1 MKNLVL
7 FTTAFSVSL
16 DSFFCGLSMS
26 TKSNKNMSFL
36 FGISSSVLI
45 LCLIGSTLGTKM
57 RDFFENLGE
66 ILGGAILIVIS
77 FIGFLEKENTST
89 FLIKKSNSVF
99 IESLIIG
106 FAIGLDGGGGCLSLS
121 LIGYTSLYVP
131 FLITAVHVL
140 LINLAIAISNSKVS
154 VILKKFKHT
163 PQIILLLLG
172 CYKILF
178 AF

>member
-66 ILGGAILIVIS
+66 ILGGAILIIIS
-77 FIGFLEKENTST
+77 FF
-89 FLIKKSNSVF
+89 
-99 IESLIIG
+99 
-106 FAIGLDGGGGCLSLS
+106 
-121 LIGYTSLYVP
+121 
-131 FLITAVHVL
+131 
-140 LINLAIAISNSKVS
+140 
-154 VILKKFKHT
+154 
-163 PQIILLLLG
+163 
-172 CYKILF
+172 
-178 AF
+178 